1 MWAALVATINTNPFF
16 LVVFLT
22 LWSVGMGIYLHF
34 CVRVA
39 PVALR
44 RWADAEGYQIVE
56 QNRAGIFD
64 WFSVASGSGHYVYR
78 VVVRDHEGQEH
89 QGLIRVGTPYW
100 FCTSSSRCP
109 VEVQWGEG
117 VDPVSV
123 INTAAD
129 SLRAGWKV
137 RPWRG

>member
-64 WFSVASGSGHYVYR
+64 WFSVASGSVTTSIGSSF
-78 VVVRDHEGQEH
+78 
-89 QGLIRVGTPYW
+89 GTM
-100 FCTSSSRCP
+100 
-109 VEVQWGEG
+109 
-117 VDPVSV
+117 
-123 INTAAD
+123 
-129 SLRAGWKV
+129 RARSIKG
-137 RPWRG
+137 